1 MPTSIKGLSMKN
13 DIDSV
18 SEFISEIDICISEEM
33 VDRVMEQG
41 RLLSMQIVIDV
52 PPSLISDLLLPDIL
66 NNSQFSDVVNFKL
79 IRFEDNKQS
88 ILITYRDESII

>member
-1 MPTSIKGLSMKN
+1 MPISIKGLSMKN

-41 RLLSMQIVIDV
+41 RLLSMQIVIDI
-52 PPSLISDLLLPDIL
+52 PHSLISDLLLPDIL

>member
-41 RLLSMQIVIDV
+41 RLLSM
-52 PPSLISDLLLPDIL
+52 
-66 NNSQFSDVVNFKL
+66 
-79 IRFEDNKQS
+79 
-88 ILITYRDESII
+88 